1 MVFDLQISLV
11 SRSILPMGLR
21 WKDLMKM
28 QGLLS
33 DCLVFVSTI

>member
-1 MVFDLQISLV
+1 
-11 SRSILPMGLR
+11 MGLR

-33 DCLVFVSTI
+33 DCLVFVSTIYSKFSDRNLSSLNLL